1 MNPGGVR
8 IGTPAITSRG
18 MNEKDMEFVAE
29 FLTRVSQLCIESQN
43 KGGKNLKQFLQT
55 IESDPNVEKLAKEV
69 EQFATQFY
77 IPGVDQMYFDKDYKV
92 NNKF

>member
-29 FLTRVSQLCIESQN
+29 FLTRVSKLSIESQN

-55 IESDPNVEKLAKEV
+55 VESDPNVANLAKEV
-69 EQFATQFY
+69 EEFSTQFY
-77 IPGVDQMYFDKDYKV
+77 IPGVDEMYYDKDYKL
-92 NNKF
+92 NNKL

>member
-18 MNEKDMEFVAE
+18 MNEKDMNFVAE

-55 IESDPNVEKLAKEV
+55 VESDPNVAKLAQEV
-69 EQFATQFY
+69 EEFATQFY
-77 IPGVDQMYFDKDYKV
+77 VPGVEEMYFDKEYKIT
-92 NNKF
+92 NKL